1 MALLHS
7 FSCVVT
13 WFPLPHTPWQTLHGF
28 LLSLIHFCQFWSS
41 WAHSSCRVSVH
52 LHICLEHGCARLLCI
67 WLFLLVDCRSL
78 PFTVTELNWLY
89 VYFLSPLLLW
99 YFSHATTCTSSLC
112 LDLTVPHAAYP
123 YTSSFR
129 STSFLCVKYSFIFPW
144 ASLSSRNFQKEYSI
158 YCIAG

>member
-1 MALLHS
+1 MHRVTKRGSRDDTTVTYLLCS
-7 FSCVVT
+7 
-13 WFPLPHTPWQTLHGF
+13 PW
-28 LLSLIHFCQFWSS
+28 SAS